1 MKNVLFISTM
11 YPTTLRISTPV
22 CHYYT
27 KEWTEMGYKV
37 LVVHIRSMFPR
48 FYTDLAKLF
57 PKLAFK
63 YIGND
68 VEMDRNM
75 EIVFE
80 KNDGIPVFSVPIF
93 KYIPHGKY
101 PKRSIRK
108 TVGIIEG
115 ICKENHFV
123 PDDIIGHFYNPT
135 AELIYELKTLHP
147 KAKTSLVFHEGPEG
161 MKKNYKKNAREI
173 LDSFDILGFRH
184 KTMKEWY
191 EKAFGTFKNTFICC
205 SGTKKVFLD
214 TPLSTPKVFTS
225 EALTEFLFVGQL
237 TYNKCVQETVD
248 ALHRCYPEGGFHLTC
263 IGSGGT
269 AFDDIQKDIESYGL
283 QSNVFFTGQIPRDEI
298 IRYYDKSQV
307 FILIS
312 KSEAFGLV
320 YLEAMSRGCICV
332 GTRGQGIDGVIVDG
346 VNGFLCGGGDAM
358 ELASVI
364 HRINTM
370 SIADKERISNAA
382 RKTAE
387 RLSDYNVAKTY
398 IEAVENSRNNGNEQ

>member
-1 MKNVLFISTM
+1 MSNILFLTTM
-11 YPTTLRISTPV
+11 YPDPVRHNTKV
-22 CHYYT
+22 CHFFAQ
-27 KEWTEMGYKV
+27 EWVKMGHKV
-37 LVVHIRSMFPR
+37 IVINIRSMFPR
-48 FYTDLAKLF
+48 IFTDLAGLF
-57 PKLAFK
+57 PKLAFR

-75 EIVFE
+75 NIVE
-80 KNDGIPVFSVPIF
+80 HKVDDVNVYSVPIY

-101 PKRSIRK
+101 PKKSINNMVATIEDICRK
-108 TVGIIEG
+108 NSFE
-115 ICKENHFV
+115 
-123 PDDIIGHFYNPT
+123 PDEIVGHFYNPT
-135 AELIYELKTLHP
+135 AELIYELKQKHP
-147 KAKTSLVFHEGPEG
+147 EVKSSLVFHEPSYG
-161 MKKNYKKNAREI
+161 MEKNYKKNAREI

-191 EKAFGTFKNTFICC
+191 EKAFGPFKNTFICY

-214 TPLSTPKVFTS
+214 TPATSHKVFTG

-269 AFDDIQKDIESYGL
+269 AFDDIQKDIASYGL
-283 QSNVFFTGQIPRDEI
+283 QDNVSFTGQIPRDEI
-298 IRYYDKSQV
+298 IKYYDKSQV

-320 YLEAMSRGCICV
+320 YLEAMSRGCICI

-346 VNGFLCGGGDAM
+346 ENGFLCGGGDAT

-364 HRINTM
+364 HRINTL

-382 RKTAE
+382 RNTAE
-387 RLSDYNVAKTY
+387 RLSDFNVAKMY
-398 IEAVENSRNNGNEQ
+398 IEAVEKS